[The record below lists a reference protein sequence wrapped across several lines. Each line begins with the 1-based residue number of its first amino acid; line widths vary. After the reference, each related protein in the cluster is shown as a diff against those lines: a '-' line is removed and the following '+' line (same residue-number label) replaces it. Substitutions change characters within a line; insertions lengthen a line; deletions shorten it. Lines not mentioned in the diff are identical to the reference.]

1 MKLRHLLVAA
11 SVMAFANLASAQ
23 TFTASPSVRINPNT
37 PVYADPIVQK
47 RHADRVAKADY
58 AAAKK
63 AAKRKMNE
71 EKSVAKS
78 EMKADKKQASATMGQ
93 ALSASTTKQDS
104 VQ

>member
-1 MKLRHLLVAA
+1 MKLRHLLFAA
-11 SVMAFANLASAQ
+11 SVMTFASLTSAQ
-23 TFTASPSVRINPNT
+23 TFTASPSVKVDTNT
-37 PVYADPIVQK
+37 PAYTDPIVQK

-58 AAAKK
+58 TAAKT

-78 EMKADKKQASATMGQ
+78 EMKADKKQASATMKD
-93 ALSASTTKQDS
+93 ALATPSTKSDN